1 MSLVGFA
8 FKLWFFLPVKNFS
21 GCYDYAVKFIRGTVP
36 NLGFYTG
43 MAIDHSYYILGKL
56 NGFVSFLDI
65 NSYLQIFLSVFVYLG
80 FLYILF
86 KAYKKTGV
94 ALWFFALLSVFP
106 IELFQNLDIGILL
119 ISYISI
125 ISLFI
130 LIKKNNWGFFIL
142 CLIISGLLAV
152 QYYTATMAI
161 ILISLGFTI
170 AILIKSF
177 IKYKNIKSTFKSIFQ
192 DKHFLMYLLV
202 LIISSLLMLLF
213 TEMWN
218 FTGGKL
224 QNVSDINHTVSYI
237 STVAE
242 NSTQNI
248 INNSTK
254 NVASNN
260 TQNIANVTSNSTQNI
275 ANVTDSYQAQRF
287 FGFSAIG
294 WQSIFFVFCG
304 FTFVL
309 YAILCLFKKTPWGKD
324 DEDIL
329 YGIIPI
335 SMLGLAFLYINYPAR
350 IFDYLS
356 FFAILALKIPKKYLK
371 FFLLISFIF
380 MAISNIY
387 AINDKRIFFGASDG
401 ELAAAREIAVNN
413 LNGRIFSDECFADK
427 LILSDYYSVT
437 GTDDKDEIV
446 KGLFYSADES
456 MFKNAVNNLKNSGV
470 SYIATTKRMR
480 NEYIL
485 MLNFP
490 QKPLTNE
497 NFYKKDL
504 NKIYDNGDVEVYSAK
519 IKNESPK

>member
-1 MSLVGFA
+1 
-8 FKLWFFLPVKNFS
+8 
-21 GCYDYAVKFIRGTVP
+21 
-36 NLGFYTG
+36 
-43 MAIDHSYYILGKL
+43 
-56 NGFVSFLDI
+56 
-65 NSYLQIFLSVFVYLG
+65 
-80 FLYILF
+80 
-86 KAYKKTGV
+86 
-94 ALWFFALLSVFP
+94 
-106 IELFQNLDIGILL
+106 
-119 ISYISI
+119 
-125 ISLFI
+125 
-130 LIKKNNWGFFIL
+130 
-142 CLIISGLLAV
+142 
-152 QYYTATMAI
+152 
-161 ILISLGFTI
+161 
-170 AILIKSF
+170 
-177 IKYKNIKSTFKSIFQ
+177 
-192 DKHFLMYLLV
+192 
-202 LIISSLLMLLF
+202 
-213 TEMWN
+213 
-218 FTGGKL
+218 
-224 QNVSDINHTVSYI
+224 
-237 STVAE
+237 
-242 NSTQNI
+242 
-248 INNSTK
+248 
-254 NVASNN
+254 
-260 TQNIANVTSNSTQNI
+260 
-275 ANVTDSYQAQRF
+275 
-287 FGFSAIG
+287 
-294 WQSIFFVFCG
+294 
-304 FTFVL
+304 
-309 YAILCLFKKTPWGKD
+309 
-324 DEDIL
+324 
-329 YGIIPI
+329 
-335 SMLGLAFLYINYPAR
+335 MLGLAFLYINYPAR